1 MGHIW
6 FRIWAGHT
14 AFELEET
21 FSVPVPREHRLH
33 CDVCMLIE
41 CPTHHMGRLDRFGQ
55 STLYS
60 FAGELSATNGSEQ
73 TQDSGHF
80 GDSLAT
86 LLGTLQVLLAV
97 QLTKGSAFEKEQWAC
112 WWCQWQSFGM
122 FRV

>member
-41 CPTHHMGRLDRFGQ
+41 CPTHMGRLDRFGQ

-60 FAGELSATNGSEQ
+60 FAGELLATNGSEPVSRLR
-73 TQDSGHF
+73 TQD
-80 GDSLAT
+80 T
-86 LLGTLQVLLAV
+86 LGIL
-97 QLTKGSAFEKEQWAC
+97 
-112 WWCQWQSFGM
+112 
-122 FRV
+122 